1 MESLAG
7 AETQRD
13 SCILSSLF
21 LPSTRLGAAKPL
33 WVLDGSAIGVNAFI
47 IQVKGTKLEIGGERT
62 LEQTIGIYEG
72 HSLIY
77 SKSPRE
83 PYCTYLIF
91 V

>member
-33 WVLDGSAIGVNAFI
+33 WVLDGSAIGVNVFI
-47 IQVKGTKLEIGGERT
+47 IEVKGT
-62 LEQTIGIYEG
+62 
-72 HSLIY
+72 SL
-77 SKSPRE
+77 K
-83 PYCTYLIF
+83 
-91 V
+91 